1 MHRITS
7 FIFLLAS
14 CLLLPLTANAS
25 IFKRERPPRQL
36 PTQIEAMRGQQNYL
50 LNTAKFDADA
60 WVYYVYQIDLPAGT
74 STFSR
79 YQFNKNTE
87 FLAPAHNAIQGKGAE
102 LIMHLHYDKETAA
115 RYARYKRS
123 GNNSHLVDIPA
134 LARECSLK
142 CPIVNT
148 DSHTARRALFSYNQG
163 NHINERFCALDAHG
177 NVLAY
182 FSRIN
187 NSIIMYNL
195 PLKSRKTLK
204 SSGFKPDEWE
214 ATAIMESYEELV
226 KLAQRRELAG
236 RHKNKTASH
245 TASRSEAKKST
256 KPAKTAGKKP
266 QKPASPK
273 RPTRLDDE
281 DEEEDDDD
289 FLDEEDEEEEEEEDT
304 DEDEEEDEDEFL
316 DEEDE

>member
-36 PTQIEAMRGQQNYL
+36 PTQIESMRGQQNYL
-50 LNTAKFDADA
+50 LNAAKFDAEA
-60 WVYYVYQIDLPAGT
+60 WVYYVYQIDLPAGA

-102 LIMHLHYDKETAA
+102 LIMHLHYDKELAA
-115 RYARYKRS
+115 RYTRYKHS
-123 GNNSHLVDIPA
+123 GNHSHLVDIPT

-148 DSHTARRALFSYNQG
+148 DSHLARRTLFSYTPG
-163 NHINERFCALDAHG
+163 NYINERFCALDAHG

-195 PLKSRKTLK
+195 PLKSRKVLR
-204 SSGFKPDEWE
+204 SSGFTPDEWE
-214 ATAIMESYEELV
+214 ATAITDSYEELV
-226 KLAQRRELAG
+226 KLAQRRELAYRTQG
-236 RHKNKTASH
+236 KSTSRPASNSEPGKTAK
-245 TASRSEAKKST
+245 ASTKKPKKST
-256 KPAKTAGKKP
+256 
-266 QKPASPK
+266 SPK
-273 RPTRLDDE
+273 RPTRLDEDE
-281 DEEEDDDD
+281 EEEDDDD
-289 FLDEEDEEEEEEEDT
+289 FLDEEEDEDTDDEEE
-304 DEDEEEDEDEFL
+304 EEEDEDEFL